1 MIIGIGTDIV
11 KVSRIQEA
19 VDQYGE
25 QFLNRCFTSAER
37 ERSDKRHAPMRAYAR
52 LFAAKE
58 ALLKAL
64 GTGMREGLSWHDWEI
79 TPDSYGAPTVAIL
92 GGAADKLVGGSYN
105 IRLSMS
111 DDHEYAVA
119 FAIIER
125 KNA

>member
-11 KVSRIQEA
+11 KVSRIQESI
-19 VDQYGE
+19 DTYGD
-25 QFLNRCFTSAER
+25 QFLERCFTKVER
-37 ERSDKRHAPMRAYAR
+37 ERSLSRHEPIRAFAR

-79 TPDSYGAPTVAIL
+79 TPDSHGAPTVAVL
-92 GGAADKLVGGSYN
+92 GGAAKRLGKDTYN

-111 DDHEYAVA
+111 DDADYAIAYAV
-119 FAIIER
+119 IE
-125 KNA
+125 KVK